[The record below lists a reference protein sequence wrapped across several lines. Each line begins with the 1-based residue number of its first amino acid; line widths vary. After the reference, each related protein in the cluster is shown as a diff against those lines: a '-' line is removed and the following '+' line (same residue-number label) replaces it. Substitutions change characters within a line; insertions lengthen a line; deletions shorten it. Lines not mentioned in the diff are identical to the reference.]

1 MAEVLLIYRIIS
13 HAIYQSLDSP
23 TQAEQTTVVSSDF
36 VLVVQLR
43 WKYLM
48 SFHCWFLVPV
58 VAQVVP
64 VVVQLCSKC
73 MFPVTDNLY
82 NFWSVICLFW
92 RLRGSVWCA

>member
-13 HAIYQSLDSP
+13 HVIYQSLDSP
-23 TQAEQTTVVSSDF
+23 TQVEQTTVVSSDF

-64 VVVQLCSKC
+64 VVVQLLIEGGFSPLLIKDS
-73 MFPVTDNLY
+73 FS
-82 NFWSVICLFW
+82 FERSQ
-92 RLRGSVWCA
+92 